1 MGTEDEIN
9 INEEAV
15 CTSSE
20 KVLEV
25 QGVWVLLCRWNR
37 VSTCVYIE
45 RQLFIYLAV
54 LGLSWGM

>member
-9 INEEAV
+9 NNEEAV

-20 KVLEV
+20 KVLEM

-37 VSTCVYIE
+37 VSTCIYRE
-45 RQLFIYLAV
+45 TFIYLAV